1 VPPLFDFSNKTFHP
15 NGLKCRS
22 AAEYFYSLG
31 GDNPGHKLML
41 RDALLQIGLA
51 VFVAGTLGGMLYF
64 EAVTLMAAAPF

>member
-1 VPPLFDFSNKTFHP
+1 
-15 NGLKCRS
+15 
-22 AAEYFYSLG
+22 
-31 GDNPGHKLML
+31 ML